1 MLQAQ
6 NLFPD
11 AYNGRT
17 LDVSAETDSI
27 LRELFPECD
36 LPGIYRLCD
45 AWILTCAPSR
55 RPRNLKRFLVN
66 WCKKEAAQ
74 VRREHKRDIEVRRE
88 LYAG

>member
-1 MLQAQ
+1 M

-17 LDVSAETDSI
+17 LDISAETDSI

-36 LPGIYRLCD
+36 LPGIYRLAD
-45 AWILTCAPSR
+45 AWLWTAAPSR
-55 RPRNLKRFLVN
+55 KPRTTNGLKRFLVT
-66 WCKKEAAQ
+66 WC
-74 VRREHKRDIEVRRE
+74 RREVAQIRRERRRDMELRKE